1 MTNRLAKITALAAI
15 SAMSLT
21 ACGANG
27 DKGSSSP
34 SSSESS
40 PTSHSSGS
48 SADAAS
54 FKPACPGGSISG
66 AGSSAQLNAINRVIS
81 DYKAAC
87 SSATINYSPTG
98 SGAGVKSFI
107 GKPVSYTHLTLPTI
121 CSV

>member
-48 SADAAS
+48 STDAAS

-81 DYKAAC
+81 DYKAAL
-87 SSATINYSPTG
+87 SLIH
-98 SGAGVKSFI
+98 I
-107 GKPVSYTHLTLPTI
+107 
-121 CSV
+121 